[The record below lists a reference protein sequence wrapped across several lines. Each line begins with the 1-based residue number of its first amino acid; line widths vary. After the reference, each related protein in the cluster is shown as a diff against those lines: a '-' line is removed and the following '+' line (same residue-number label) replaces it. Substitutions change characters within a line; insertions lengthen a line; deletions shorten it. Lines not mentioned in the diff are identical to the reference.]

1 MKITAT
7 SNIAYMANSVMQKGQ
22 TMSIE
27 QLGNHLARLFESRS
41 LATIDMEENKM
52 ITDVPNNKAVIPQNN
67 KSRVKAKS
75 KRKTK

>member
-7 SNIAYMANSVMQKGQ
+7 SNIAYMANSVLQKGQ

-52 ITDVPNNKAVIPQNN
+52 ITDAPNNKAVIPQNN